1 MFQAEV
7 TREYLDGN
15 ARQAERVFGWNRK
28 TVDKGLVEQAFGVE
42 LVTPPDARGR
52 PRSEDRDARLGQ
64 AIDAEMEEHAQADP
78 KFQTAWSYTRA
89 TAANVRQET
98 AARWS
103 EYAASL
109 PSERTFRRMLN
120 RRGIRLRRVQK
131 TKPVRKIPQTDAI
144 FANIARVREESRND
158 PQVLRISWDTKAKVS
173 IGPFSR
179 RGRARGKSAVRA
191 ADHDMKPLAKL
202 VPVGILEVERGHL
215 SLHLGTS
222 RETADFLADSL
233 NAWWDARKS
242 QHVQVRKLV
251 IELDNGPEVQSR
263 RTQFMC
269 RLTEFA
275 DSSQLEIELV
285 YFPPYHSKYN
295 PIERCWSALERHW
308 NGSLLNSVATALN
321 WARTMTWKMLHPTVE
336 LCETIY
342 ERGVRLTRAA
352 FAAVEARLERAPD
365 LSRWSVRIQPRPST
379 AVLPAA

>member
-1 MFQAEV
+1 MIAIAKDVVEFAKRCARGLHGVSRRMFQAEV

-15 ARQAERVFGWNRK
+15 ARQAERIFGWNRK

-52 PRSEDRDARLGQ
+52 PRSEDRDARLGP
-64 AIDAEMEEHAQADP
+64 AIDAEMDEHAQADP

-103 EYAASL
+103 EDPASL

-158 PQVLRISWDTKAKVS
+158 PQVLRISLDTKAKVS

-191 ADHDMKPLAKL
+191 ADHDMKPLAK
-202 VPVGILEVERGHL
+202 
-215 SLHLGTS
+215 S
-222 RETADFLADSL
+222 RADA
-233 NAWWDARKS
+233 
-242 QHVQVRKLV
+242 
-251 IELDNGPEVQSR
+251 P
-263 RTQFMC
+263 
-269 RLTEFA
+269 
-275 DSSQLEIELV
+275 SS
-285 YFPPYHSKYN
+285 
-295 PIERCWSALERHW
+295 C
-308 NGSLLNSVATALN
+308 
-321 WARTMTWKMLHPTVE
+321 
-336 LCETIY
+336 
-342 ERGVRLTRAA
+342 AA
-352 FAAVEARLERAPD
+352 
-365 LSRWSVRIQPRPST
+365 
-379 AVLPAA
+379 

>member
-1 MFQAEV
+1 MMAVAKNVLELAKRCARGLHGMARRVFQAEV
-7 TREYLDGN
+7 TREYLDGD
-15 ARQAERVFGWNRK
+15 ARRAERVFGWNRK
-28 TVDKGLVEQAFGVE
+28 AVTKGLVE
-42 LVTPPDARGR
+42 
-52 PRSEDRDARLGQ
+52 Q
-64 AIDAEMEEHAQADP
+64 AIDAEMEEQAQADP

-98 AARWS
+98 AARWN
-103 EYAASL
+103 ENAASL
-109 PSERTFRRMLN
+109 PSERTFRRILN
-120 RRGIRLRRVQK
+120 RRGFRLRRVQK
-131 TKPVRKIPQTDAI
+131 TKPIRKIPQTDAI
-144 FANIARVREESRND
+144 FANVARSREESRDD
-158 PQVLRISWDTKAKVS
+158 PQVLRISLDTKAKVP

-215 SLHLGTS
+215 SIYLGTS

-233 NAWWDARKS
+233 KAWWDVRKS

-251 IELDNGPEVQSR
+251 IELDNGPEVQSH
-263 RTQFMC
+263 RTQFMR

-308 NGSLLNSVATALN
+308 NGSLLNSVSAAIN

-336 LCETIY
+336 LCETVY

-352 FAAVEARLERAPD
+352 FAAVEERLERAPD
-365 LSRWSVRIQPRPST
+365 LSRWSVRIQPRPPA